1 MERAGKLP
9 SEKTG
14 SYSWY
19 GLADLVKIKELIK
32 SDIPE
37 RHVIGVRYLT
47 EMGLLLKEYAEKLA
61 EYERLYLDDGK

>member
-1 MERAGKLP
+1 MP

-19 GLADLVKIKELIK
+19 SLADLVRIKELIK

-37 RHVIGVRYLT
+37 RHVIGARYLT

>member
-1 MERAGKLP
+1 MP
-9 SEKTG
+9 SEKIG

-47 EMGLLLKEYAEKLA
+47 EMGLLLKEYAEKLT

>member
-1 MERAGKLP
+1 MP

-19 GLADLVKIKELIK
+19 GLADLVRIKELIK

-47 EMGLLLKEYAEKLA
+47 EMGLLLEEYAKKLA

>member
-1 MERAGKLP
+1 MP
-9 SEKTG
+9 SEKIG

-19 GLADLVKIKELIK
+19 SLADLVRIKELIK

-37 RHVIGVRYLT
+37 RHVIGVKYLT
-47 EMGLLLKEYAEKLA
+47 EMGLLLEEYAKKLA

>member
-1 MERAGKLP
+1 MP
-9 SEKTG
+9 SEKIG

-19 GLADLVKIKELIK
+19 GLADLDRIKELIE

-37 RHVIGVRYLT
+37 THLLGLGYLI

-61 EYERLYLDDGK
+61 EYERLYIDDGK

>member
-9 SEKTG
+9 SEKIG

-19 GLADLVKIKELIK
+19 SLADLVRIKELIK

-37 RHVIGVRYLT
+37 RHVIGVKYLT
-47 EMGLLLKEYAEKLA
+47 EMGLLLEEYAKKLA

>member
-1 MERAGKLP
+1 MP

-47 EMGLLLKEYAEKLA
+47 EMGLLLEEYAKKLA